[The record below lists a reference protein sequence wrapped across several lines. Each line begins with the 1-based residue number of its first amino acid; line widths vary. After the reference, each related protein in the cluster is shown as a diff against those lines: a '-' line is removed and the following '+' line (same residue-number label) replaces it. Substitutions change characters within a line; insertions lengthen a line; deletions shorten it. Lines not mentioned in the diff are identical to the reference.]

1 MWIKNSKQEN
11 FQVHEIPAPYIWDE
25 SFMTFYKRID
35 DEHKVGCMNTLRV
48 TYIHT
53 ASFSAWYKLSGLF
66 EKCSLSGAV

>member
-35 DEHKVGCMNTLRV
+35 DEHKVGYMNTLV
-48 TYIHT
+48 HTY
-53 ASFSAWYKLSGLF
+53 SK
-66 EKCSLSGAV
+66 V